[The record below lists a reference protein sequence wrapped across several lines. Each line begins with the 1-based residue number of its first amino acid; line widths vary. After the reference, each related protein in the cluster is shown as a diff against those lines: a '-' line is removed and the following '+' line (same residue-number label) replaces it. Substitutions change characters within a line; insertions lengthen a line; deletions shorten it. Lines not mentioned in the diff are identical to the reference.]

1 MGGSV
6 IWSSRHFFQKA
17 GSVSDSFIPFQ
28 QGKSRRRYGF
38 AKFWK
43 VEDVMNSIKMFNG
56 STIRGARLRVYLAK
70 YGSGSI
76 GNNAN
81 KILSSPGG

>member
-6 IWSSRHFFQKA
+6 IWSSRLFFQKA
-17 GSVSDSFIPFQ
+17 GSVSDSFTPFQ

-38 AKFWK
+38 VKFWK
-43 VEDVMNSIKMFNG
+43 VEDAMNSIKMFNG
-56 STIRGARLRVYLAK
+56 STIRGARLRVCLAK
-70 YGSGSI
+70 HGLGSI